1 MSDTIVAQSQASECQ
16 KASKNL
22 WAPKWQ
28 DFISKEKEFGDN
40 DKGESKR
47 KKGKAIAKI
56 TSVTLLNLAKPGR
69 IGELSMG
76 KFLIQ
81 NVAQVM
87 LSFWCPQGRCK
98 AKAELWLLRERVGTE
113 LLSSSPSSQRVK
125 H

>member
-1 MSDTIVAQSQASECQ
+1 LL
-16 KASKNL
+16 KARLLSVKKHQRICGHQNGRILFQRRRNL
-22 WAPKWQ
+22 E
-28 DFISKEKEFGDN
+28 IMTKEKA
-40 DKGESKR
+40 KGR
-47 KKGKAIAKI
+47 KERQIAKI